1 MGVPSNAKV
10 LISPVGAVKIG
21 MLGTAATIDA
31 VAAVLAS
38 SLPVPV
44 VLDPVLASTS
54 GRALL
59 DTEAIGALK
68 RKLMPLSRLVTPN
81 LPELALLSCRPVA
94 SSEQEIVGQAEILLA
109 TGMQAVLV
117 KGGHAKGDRS
127 TDLLVTFDGTQQS
140 FEAPR
145 LTGTM
150 RGTGCMLASAIAAN
164 LALGAPL
171 EAAVRRAKD
180 HVFATLLAS
189 IS

>member
-1 MGVPSNAKV
+1 MAG
-10 LISPVGAVKIG
+10 PVAAVKIG
-21 MLGTAATIDA
+21 MLGTAAAIDA

-54 GRALL
+54 GRSLL
-59 DTEAIGALK
+59 DTDAIGALK
-68 RKLMPLSRLVTPN
+68 RKLMPLCRLVTPN
-81 LPELALLSCRPVA
+81 LPELALLSGQPVA
-94 SSEQEIVGQAEILLA
+94 PSQREIIRQAEMLLA
-109 TGMQAVLV
+109 TGVQAVLV
-117 KGGHAKGDRS
+117 KGGHAEGDLS
-127 TDLLVTFDGTQQS
+127 TDLLVTSDGTQHT

-145 LTGTM
+145 LPGTM
-150 RGTGCMLASAIAAN
+150 RGTGCMLASAVAAK

-180 HVFATLLAS
+180 YVFAKLLAS